1 MKHVYMPFGNMK
13 RSRLPGTHSRV
24 GGGMGS
30 VLLQTGGPGAGSSY
44 PSLDQYEA
52 TTGRNPLARQ
62 QRYAKE
68 HTTGSGVESPFIAPP
83 SVHSLGPGLKKKI
96 QALIAKPTKERKPKN
111 ISFTL

>member
-1 MKHVYMPFGNMK
+1 MPFGNMK
-13 RSRLPGTHSRV
+13 RSTLPGMHSRV

-52 TTGRNPLARQ
+52 TTGRNPIARQ

-68 HTTGSGVESPFIAPP
+68 HTSGSGIESPFMGLPQAG
-83 SVHSLGPGLKKKI
+83 HSLGPGLKKKI

>member
-13 RSRLPGTHSRV
+13 RSKLPGVHSRV

-44 PSLDQYEA
+44 ASLDQYEA
-52 TTGRNPLARQ
+52 TTGRNPFAQSQSITRARP
-62 QRYAKE
+62 
-68 HTTGSGVESPFIAPP
+68 TGSGVDSPFTAPP

>member
-1 MKHVYMPFGNMK
+1 MPFGNMK

-52 TTGRNPLARQ
+52 TTGRNPLAR
-62 QRYAKE
+62 R
-68 HTTGSGVESPFIAPP
+68 TTGSGIESPFIAPP